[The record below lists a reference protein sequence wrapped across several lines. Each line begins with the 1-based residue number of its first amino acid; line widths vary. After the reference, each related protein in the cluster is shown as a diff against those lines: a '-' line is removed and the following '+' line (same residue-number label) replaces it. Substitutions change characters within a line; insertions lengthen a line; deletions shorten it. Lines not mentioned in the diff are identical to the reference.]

1 MPREYKIGRITRGL
15 AKDIKKTASPIIKK
29 VYLMQKTVVGGE
41 TPLDTPAVTVTPVL
55 LVDAIFKSYDKE
67 LIGGNIVA
75 GDRELVSN
83 NDVEIQ
89 TGDIIKQGNDEF
101 IVIDVD
107 VKAPTSDVLCYI
119 AQVRQQ

>member
-1 MPREYKIGRITRGL
+1 MTSAYIQGRIKRGL
-15 AKDIKKTASPIIKK
+15 AKAVNKTGSPSIDK
-29 VYLMQKTVVGGE
+29 VYLMQKTVVGGG
-41 TPLDTPAVTVTPVL
+41 TPLDTPTVTVTPFL
-55 LVDAIFKSYDKE
+55 LVDAIFKSYNKE

-83 NDVEIQ
+83 NDVEIK
-89 TGDIIKQGNDEF
+89 TGNIIKQGNDEF

>member
-1 MPREYKIGRITRGL
+1 MTSAYIQGRIKRGL
-15 AKDIKKTASPIIKK
+15 AKAINKTGSPSIDK
-29 VYLMQKTVVGGE
+29 VYLMQKTVTGGD
-41 TPLDTPAVTVTPVL
+41 TPLDTPTVTVTPVL
-55 LVDAIFKSYDKE
+55 LVDAIFKSYEKE

-89 TGDIIKQGNDEF
+89 TGNIIKQGNDEF

>member
-1 MPREYKIGRITRGL
+1 MTSAYIQGRIKRGL
-15 AKDIKKTASPIIKK
+15 AKAIKKTGSPSIEK
-29 VYLMQKTVVGGE
+29 VYLMQKTAVGGD
-41 TPLDTPAVTVTPVL
+41 TPLDTPTVTVTPVL

>member
-1 MPREYKIGRITRGL
+1 MTSAYIQGRIKRGL
-15 AKDIKKTASPIIKK
+15 AKAINKTGSPSIEK
-29 VYLMQKTVVGGE
+29 VYLMQKTVVGGD
-41 TPLDTPAVTVTPVL
+41 TPLDTPTVTVTPVL

-89 TGDIIKQGNDEF
+89 TGDIIKQGNDDF

>member
-1 MPREYKIGRITRGL
+1 MTSAYIQGRIKRGL
-15 AKDIKKTASPIIKK
+15 AKAINKTGSPSIEK
-29 VYLMQKTVVGGE
+29 VYLMKKTVVGGD
-41 TPLDTPAVTVTPVL
+41 TPLDTPTVTVTPVL

-83 NDVEIQ
+83 NNVEIQ

-101 IVIDVD
+101 IVIDVR

>member
-1 MPREYKIGRITRGL
+1 MTSAYIRGRIKQGL
-15 AKDIKKTASPIIKK
+15 AKAINKTGSPSIDK
-29 VYLMQKTVVGGE
+29 VYLMQKTVVGGD
-41 TPLDTPAVTVTPVL
+41 TPLDTPTVTVTSVL

-67 LIGGNIVA
+67 LIGGNIAA

-119 AQVRQQ
+119 AQVRHQ